1 MESAGGSPCDPPPAD
16 QDTWSAGGFCS
27 IFCKPV
33 LRRRALLGWFR
44 GRYVGRAF
52 LAPTVILLLLLTI
65 FPFLFALSLTFS
77 RVSVLGPLRISF
89 RGGQSWVRL
98 VQDERFWNSLTVTVK
113 IAAAATILEYLLG
126 LGLALLL
133 NQKIPG
139 RGFFRMIYLMPM
151 MMAPIAVGYLW
162 RMMFGPAYGPIN
174 GLLARL
180 GLPMQEWL
188 TNSQTAIWAVIV
200 TDVWQWTPFV
210 LLILFAGLQAI
221 PTELVEAARVDGA
234 KSWQLFCYVI
244 FPLLA
249 PASIAAILLRMI
261 EAFKILDIIYI
272 LTTGGPGISTESLTL
287 YAYSRGFRA
296 FDLAYGSTLAFSL
309 FLTVLVISLL
319 FVRGVRRYQEVRY

>member
-1 MESAGGSPCDPPPAD
+1 MFPRHG
-16 QDTWSAGGFCS
+16 
-27 IFCKPV
+27 
-33 LRRRALLGWFR
+33 LLGWFS
-44 GRYVGRAF
+44 GHHAGRAF

-65 FPFLFALSLTFS
+65 FPFLFALALAFGK
-77 RVSVLGPLRISF
+77 VSVLGPLRISF
-89 RGGQSWVRL
+89 QGGQNWVRL
-98 VQDERFWNSLTVTVK
+98 FHDERFWNSLTVTVK
-113 IAAAATILEYLLG
+113 IAGVATILEYVLG

-133 NQKIPG
+133 NQRVPG
-139 RGFFRMIYLMPM
+139 RGFFRMIFLMPM
-151 MMAPIAVGYLW
+151 MLAPIAVGYLW

-174 GLLARL
+174 GVLTRL

-188 TNSQTAIWAVIV
+188 TDSQMAIWAVIM

-221 PTELVEAARVDGA
+221 PTELIEAARVDGA
-234 KSWQLFCYVI
+234 KSWQLFFHVI

-249 PASIAAILLRMI
+249 PASIAAILLRLI
-261 EAFKILDIIYI
+261 EAFKIVDIIYI

-287 YAYSRGFRA
+287 YAYSIGLRT

-309 FLTVLVISLL
+309 FLTVLVASLI

>member
-1 MESAGGSPCDPPPAD
+1 M
-16 QDTWSAGGFCS
+16 
-27 IFCKPV
+27 
-33 LRRRALLGWFR
+33 LRKRGLLGWLS
-44 GRYVGRAF
+44 GRYAGRGF

-65 FPFLFALSLTFS
+65 FPFLFALFLTFGK
-77 RVSVLGPLRISF
+77 VSVLGPLSISF
-89 RGGQSWVRL
+89 QGGKNWARL
-98 VQDERFWNSLTVTVK
+98 VQDERFWNSLLVTLK
-113 IAAAATILEYLLG
+113 IAGLATVLQYALG

-139 RGFFRMIYLMPM
+139 RGFFRMVFLMPM
-151 MMAPIAVGYLW
+151 MLAPIAVGYLW

-174 GLLARL
+174 GILARL

-188 TNSQTAIWAVIV
+188 TNSQTAIRAVIM

-221 PTELVEAARVDGA
+221 PTELVEAAKVDGA
-234 KSWQLFCYVI
+234 KSWQLFFYI
-244 FPLLA
+244 ILPLLA
-249 PASIAAILLRMI
+249 PASIAAILLRLI
-261 EAFKILDIIYI
+261 EAFKIVDIIYI

-287 YAYSRGFRA
+287 YAYSRGLRA

-319 FVRGVRRYQEVRY
+319 FVRGVRRFQEVRY

>member
-1 MESAGGSPCDPPPAD
+1 M
-16 QDTWSAGGFCS
+16 
-27 IFCKPV
+27 
-33 LRRRALLGWFR
+33 LRKRTLSGWFS
-44 GRYVGRAF
+44 GRYAGRAF

-65 FPFLFALSLTFS
+65 FPFLFALFLAFGK
-77 RVSVLGPLRISF
+77 VSVLGPLHISF
-89 RGGQSWVRL
+89 QGGQNWVRL
-98 VQDERFWNSLTVTVK
+98 IHDERFWNSLAVTIK
-113 IAAAATILEYLLG
+113 IAGLATVLEYLLG

-151 MMAPIAVGYLW
+151 MLAPIAVGYLW

-174 GLLARL
+174 GILTRL

-188 TNSQTAIWAVIV
+188 TNSQTAIWAVIM

-210 LLILFAGLQAI
+210 LLILFAGIQAI
-221 PTELVEAARVDGA
+221 PDELIEAARVDGA
-234 KSWQLFCYVI
+234 KSWQLFLYVL

-249 PASIAAILLRMI
+249 PASIAAILLRLI
-261 EAFKILDIIYI
+261 EAFKIVDIIYI

-287 YAYSRGFRA
+287 YAYSVGLRA

-309 FLTVLVISLL
+309 FLTVLVVSFL
-319 FVRGVRRYQEVRY
+319 FVRGVRRFQEVRY